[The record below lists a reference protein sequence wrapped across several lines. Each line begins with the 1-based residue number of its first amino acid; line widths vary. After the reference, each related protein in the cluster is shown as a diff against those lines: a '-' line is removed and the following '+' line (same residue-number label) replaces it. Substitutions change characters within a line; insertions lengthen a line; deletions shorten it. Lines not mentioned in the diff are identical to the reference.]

1 MKIGITGSRLTP
13 SKEQSAALYG
23 LMKQMQGL
31 SAEVHHGCC
40 LGADATAHDLA
51 VQFGLEIVAHPPDDH
66 KHVYGMALTVPR
78 SMPEKPYLLRNRAI
92 VDACDRLYAVPSGP
106 ERLRS
111 GTWATVRY
119 ARKLRKPITILW
131 ANGEVTE
138 E

>member
-1 MKIGITGSRLTP
+1 
-13 SKEQSAALYG
+13 
-23 LMKQMQGL
+23 
-31 SAEVHHGCC
+31 
-40 LGADATAHDLA
+40 
-51 VQFGLEIVAHPPDDH
+51 
-66 KHVYGMALTVPR
+66 
-78 SMPEKPYLLRNRAI
+78 
-92 VDACDRLYAVPSGP
+92 VPSGP